1 MQKVPEMVRNYVSS
15 AEKRREESRRIILD
29 SAMDLFFTKGY
40 EKTTTR
46 DIIMK
51 AGILNGSLYN
61 RFRNKED
68 ILYSIVEEAL
78 RDALGQLTELLEKEK
93 NPIVLMNLPMAVEV
107 YISSRNRNVAELIY
121 EVHRS
126 WDNLNEY
133 VKMCMDWANEHLERY
148 GMSVGDDPNAGIKM
162 ISLLGAVGNIAGHY
176 AHGGETDYREVLTH
190 LLGVS
195 CAMFNTPVLDVKKLV
210 ERICDILEEDEIVL
224 LGRAL

>member
-121 EVHRS
+121 
-126 WDNLNEY
+126 
-133 VKMCMDWANEHLERY
+133 
-148 GMSVGDDPNAGIKM
+148 
-162 ISLLGAVGNIAGHY
+162 
-176 AHGGETDYREVLTH
+176 
-190 LLGVS
+190 
-195 CAMFNTPVLDVKKLV
+195 
-210 ERICDILEEDEIVL
+210 
-224 LGRAL
+224 

>member
-1 MQKVPEMVRNYVSS
+1 MVRKYISS

-29 SAMDLFFTKGY
+29 SAMELFFTKGY

-51 AGILNGSLYN
+51 AGILYN

-68 ILYSIVEEAL
+68 ILYSIVEEGL

-93 NPIVLMNLPMAVEV
+93 NPIVIMNLPIAVEV
-107 YISSRNRNVAELIY
+107 YISSKNRNVAGLLY

-126 WDNLNEY
+126 WNNLNEY
-133 VKMCMDWANEHLERY
+133 VKMCVEWANDHLEKY
-148 GMSVGDDPNAGIKM
+148 EMSFGDDPNSEIKM
-162 ISLLGAVGNIAGHY
+162 IALLGAVGNIAGHY
-176 AHGGETDYREVLTH
+176 ANGGDTDYREVLRH

-195 CAMFNTPVLDVKKLV
+195 CAMFNTPVLDVQKLV
-210 ERICDILEEDEIVL
+210 DRICSIIESDEIVL
-224 LGRAL
+224 LGRSLS